1 MIEKIDGTELSN
13 VYRQSLPKALALIVE
28 KINQLIILSNNKK
41 PLFKPDIHKMLLE
54 GLTRPI
60 DTNPNIR
67 ISKDIWI

>member
-1 MIEKIDGTELSN
+1 MIDIIDGTELSN
-13 VYRQSLPKALALIVE
+13 VYRQSLPKALALMVK

-41 PLFKPDIHKMLLE
+41 PLFKPDLHKMLLE